1 MRHCLALDM
10 KNEPAL
16 IRSYKKFH
24 EKVWPDVLKSITDS
38 GIEQME
44 IYAVED
50 RLFMIIETNED
61 FNFERKAEM
70 DLTNPSVQEWENLMD
85 QFQKKLP
92 NTSEGV
98 KWRLMDKV
106 FDLSEQKP
114 G

>member
-1 MRHCLALDM
+1 
-10 KNEPAL
+10 
-16 IRSYKKFH
+16 
-24 EKVWPDVLKSITDS
+24 
-38 GIEQME
+38 
-44 IYAVED
+44 
-50 RLFMIIETNED
+50 
-61 FNFERKAEM
+61 
-70 DLTNPSVQEWENLMD
+70 VQEWENLMD

>member
-1 MRHCLALDM
+1 MRYCLALDL

-24 EKVWPDVLKSITDS
+24 EKVWPDILKSITDS

-44 IYAVED
+44 IYAVEN
-50 RLFMIIETNED
+50 RLFMIIETDED
-61 FNFERKAEM
+61 FSFERKAEM
-70 DLTNPSVQEWENLMD
+70 DLGNPSVQEWEDLMN

-92 NTSEGV
+92 NTPEDV

-106 FDLSEQKP
+106 FDLSAQKP
-114 G
+114 A